1 VKRVAETMDVSR
13 SRLNERLAD
22 IPRPRPPR
30 YSKADDEWLLPMIR
44 DIADERMTYGYRRLC
59 AVLNRRLRE
68 QGLARVNH
76 KRVYRIMKLHGM
88 LLTRHT
94 GKRPQR
100 DHQGKVVV
108 LKRNLRWSSDVFE
121 FTCDNAETVRVAF
134 AIDCRDREVIGHV
147 ASSCGVSGQ
156 MIRDL
161 MLECVEKRFGAP
173 RTPHRIEWL
182 SDNGSCFTARE
193 TVDFAA
199 ELGLESRFTPVRSP
213 ESNGMAEAFVKTFKR
228 DYVYVND
235 RPSALSVMSRLG
247 DWFEDYNENHPH
259 KGLRMMSPREYIRS
273 EDLSAPNRCEPTG
286 RRREWAQQELVGGG
300 GPTAAP
306 K

>member
-1 VKRVAETMDVSR
+1 
-13 SRLNERLAD
+13 
-22 IPRPRPPR
+22 
-30 YSKADDEWLLPMIR
+30 LPLIR

-59 AVLNRRLRE
+59 AVLNRRLCE

-100 DHQGKVVV
+100 DHQGKVIV

-121 FTCDNAETVRVAF
+121 FACDNAETVRVAF

-147 ASSCGVSGQ
+147 ASSNGVSGQ

-173 RTPHRIEWL
+173 RTLHRIEWL

-199 ELGLESRFTPVRSP
+199 ELGLESRFAPVRSP

-228 DYVYVND
+228 DYIYVND

-273 EDLSAPNRCEPTG
+273 EELSASNRCEPTG

-300 GPTAAP
+300 GPAAAP
-306 K
+306 E